1 MGTCC
6 FILVDAASAQ
16 DQTPQTP
23 AQATADQPSLQAAP
37 VQAPPVETP
46 QVGYH
51 PGLSDVDRGAFR
63 QALQAAM
70 SGDVERA
77 ESLRAGL
84 TDPVARKVVLW
95 ALVDQDG
102 ERLPFLEV
110 DQARRDLWGWP
121 RAPRRQAVAEKA
133 MAAQSMPP
141 SQVVAWFKGE
151 KPQSAEGAMALAG
164 AYQASGRTDDAVSLI
179 KYFWR
184 EKVFEAE
191 PQAQMLAR
199 FGPMLTQDDHIQRA
213 ELLLYGAQGPAAR
226 DMIPLLPA
234 DQQELARVRMA
245 VREGLSGAEL
255 TVENLPASL
264 QDDPGLTYERARRL
278 LRERQGPLALAL
290 APRLPPF
297 PPGAD
302 AGSAVWS
309 VRKQL
314 IGVALGQ
321 HDYQTAYQLAA
332 HNGMSGGSDFAEA
345 EFFAGWLAM
354 TRLGKASDAEKHF
367 AHIQEVGSSPI
378 TQSRALYWRA
388 RAVEAAGDDPIGA
401 RDLYAQAA
409 QYQTAFYGQLAAEKV
424 GQTELIIGHDP
435 IPTPADR
442 ARFEGRDQIQAIRLL
457 NDAGEHDLFRVFTLA
472 TADTLPKAEEYVLL
486 IDLCRS
492 LGEQDLSMRVAR
504 AGAQRGFVLPDR
516 DYPLLTVAVPGG
528 AAEPALVLAIARQES
543 NFDPGARS
551 GPGARGMMQLMPST
565 AAVLARRM
573 GEPFSAQRLY
583 DVDYNIRLG
592 SYYLGGMVDNFG
604 GSYVMATASYNAGPN
619 HMPDWTAACGD
630 PRTTSGDPVN
640 FIECIPFSETRN
652 YVMRVMESMEV
663 YRARMNGGRAPLTLT
678 RDLKRGNYMP
688 QPATPMVATNG
699 AQADASS
706 GVPAPGS
713 MAPIPN

>member
-6 FILVDAASAQ
+6 FILVDAAAAQ
-16 DQTPQTP
+16 DQAPQPQSPVQTP
-23 AQATADQPSLQAAP
+23 AAADQAGLPATN
-37 VQAPPVETP
+37 VQTPP
-46 QVGYH
+46 VGYH
-51 PGLSDVDRGAFR
+51 PGLSDLDRASFR
-63 QALQAAM
+63 QGLAAAM
-70 SGDVERA
+70 SGDVEHA

-102 ERLPFLEV
+102 ERLPFVEL

-121 RAPRRQAVAEKA
+121 HAARRQIVAEKA
-133 MAAQSMPP
+133 LAAQSMSP

-151 KPQSAEGAMALAG
+151 EPQSAEGAMALAA
-164 AYQASGRTDDAVSLI
+164 AYQASGRTDDAVTLI
-179 KYFWR
+179 KHFWR
-184 EKVFEAE
+184 DKVFEAE
-191 PQAQMLAR
+191 PQAQMLTR
-199 FGPMLTQDDHIQRA
+199 FGGMLTQDDHVRRA
-213 ELLLYGAQGPAAR
+213 QLLLYGSQGPAAR

-245 VREGLSGAEL
+245 VREGERGSEL

-278 LRERQGPLALAL
+278 IHEREGNLALSL

-297 PPGAD
+297 PPGPD
-302 AGSAVWS
+302 AAAAVWQ
-309 VRKQL
+309 VRKAL

-321 HDYQTAYQLAA
+321 HDYQAAYDLAA
-332 HNGMSGGSDFAEA
+332 KNGMSSGSDFAEA
-345 EFFAGWLAM
+345 EFFAGWIAL
-354 TRLGKASDAEKHF
+354 TRLKQAGLAEQHF
-367 AHIQEVGSSPI
+367 AHIEEVGSSPI

-388 RAVEAAGDDPIGA
+388 RAVEAAGDPIGA

-409 QYQTAFYGQLAAEKV
+409 LYQTAFYGQLAAEKV
-424 GQTELIIGHDP
+424 GQNEIVIGHDP
-435 IPTPADR
+435 TPSPADR

-457 NDAGEHDLFRVFTLA
+457 YDGGEHELFRIFTLSA
-472 TADTLPKAEEYVLL
+472 ADSLPKAEEYVLL

-504 AGAQRGFVLPDR
+504 AGAQRGYILPDR
-516 DYPLLTVAVPGG
+516 DYPLLTTTVPGG

-551 GPGARGMMQLMPST
+551 GPGARGMMQLMPAT

-573 GEPFSAQRLY
+573 GEPFSASRLY

-663 YRARMNGGRAPLTLT
+663 YRARMNGGRAALTLT

-688 QPATPMVATNG
+688 QPAAPIVATSG
-699 AQADASS
+699 VQADASNN
-706 GVPAPGS
+706 VPAPGT